1 MQRTAFRTLATIA
14 LAAAAA
20 IPSTMSTSQAR
31 TALPSSGRTL
41 AMADMS
47 CFSLSYSSMTNN
59 CTTRKYLEIP
69 LTHDNTINNWLSPRV
84 TAQGTAPTGTVGCTA
99 TAIKND
105 WTAVWSNNNAW
116 QYEYIP
122 VFGSPQD
129 IVLDIFA
136 PGDAGLYLTC
146 DVYPL
151 GRINLVRW

>member
-1 MQRTAFRTLATIA
+1 MQRTTFRTFATIA
-14 LAAAAA
+14 LAAAA

-41 AMADMS
+41 AMADMP
-47 CFSLSYSSMTNN
+47 CFSMSYGSMTNT
-59 CTTRKYLEIP
+59 CSTWKYFEMP

-84 TAQGTAPTGTVGCTA
+84 TAVGTAPSGTVGCTA
-99 TAIKND
+99 TAVKFD
-105 WTAVWSNNNAW
+105 WTATWSNNNAW
-116 QYEYIP
+116 QYEFIP

-146 DVYPL
+146 QVYPQ
-151 GRINLVRW
+151 GRINLARW